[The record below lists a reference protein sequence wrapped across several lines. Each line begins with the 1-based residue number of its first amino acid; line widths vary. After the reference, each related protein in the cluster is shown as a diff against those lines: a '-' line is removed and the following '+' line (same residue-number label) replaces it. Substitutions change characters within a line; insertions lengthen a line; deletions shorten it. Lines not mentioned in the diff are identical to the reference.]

1 MNLYKQMNPM
11 IYSTHPFTQIYFII
25 IIIRKEAMEMA
36 WSLKCL

>member
-11 IYSTHPFTQIYFII
+11 IYSSHPFTKIYFIII

-36 WSLKCL
+36 